1 MQSDFMAMIDPW
13 GTELIDDY
21 SKLIKSFGLQAL
33 DENLLKKFP
42 KPNRLMRRQIAFG
55 GTDLDKIANAIKTK
69 KQFYVL
75 TGIMPSAD
83 KVHFGTK
90 SVIENVKY
98 FQDQSAK
105 TYILIADLEASA
117 TRELSL
123 EEGRKRAFDFYIPA
137 YIALGLNPK
146 KTIFYFQSEN
156 NWVRN
161 TAYEF
166 APRATLNEYKAIYGT
181 PHPSRILVSL
191 LQVADILYPQEK
203 KPMLG
208 IIPVGADQAPHIRL
222 SRDVVKRVKKR
233 NFIPPAAM
241 YHKFVPSLDGSSK
254 MSKSNPQAMISIP
267 EDIKTAKKKLMRAFT
282 GGRETIE
289 IQKKKGGRPEI
300 CMVFELE
307 KQHLIEDD
315 KELQKIYNDC
325 KAGKLMCGEH
335 KQKTCEKLQKFMNEF
350 EKKFAKAKKAKVKFI
365 E

>member
-1 MQSDFMAMIDPW
+1 MVMIDSW

-21 SKLIKSFGLQAL
+21 SKLIKSFGLQPL
-33 DENLLKKFP
+33 DKTLLKKFP

-55 GTDLDKIANAIKTK
+55 GTDLDKIANAIKSK
-69 KQFYVL
+69 KPFYVL
-75 TGIMPSAD
+75 TGIMPTAD
-83 KVHFGTK
+83 RIHFGTK

-98 FQDQSAK
+98 FQDRGAK
-105 TYILIADLEASA
+105 TYVLVADLESSA
-117 TRELSL
+117 TREISL
-123 EEGRKRAFDFYIPA
+123 EEGKKRALNFYIPA
-137 YIALGLNPK
+137 YIALGLDPK

-161 TAYEF
+161 SAYEF

-191 LQVADILYPQEK
+191 LQAADILYPQEK
-203 KPMLG
+203 KEMLG

-222 SRDVVKRVKKR
+222 TRDIVKRVKKR
-233 NFIPPAAM
+233 KFISPAAM
-241 YHKFVPSLDGSSK
+241 YHKFVPSLDGASK
-254 MSKSNPQAMISIP
+254 MSKSNPNAMISIP
-267 EDIKTAKKKLMRAFT
+267 ENIKTAKKKIMRAFT
-282 GGRETIE
+282 GGRETVE

-315 KELQKIYNDC
+315 KELQKIYSDC
-325 KAGKLMCGEH
+325 KEGKLLCGEH
-335 KQKTCEKLQKFMNEF
+335 KQKTCEHLEKFMKDF
-350 EKKFAKAKKAKVKFI
+350 EKKFKKAKKVKVKFA